1 MPLGNAA
8 TAEGYIAR
16 LEAWLQQ
23 KSGQSPAQ
31 AGIFPHVL
39 SLDAQ
44 SPLNTLQRLHA
55 LAHA

>member
-1 MPLGNAA
+1 LGNAA

-23 KSGQSPAQ
+23 KSGQTPAQ

-39 SLDAQ
+39 SLDAL